1 MSSLSEQYKQQQ
13 ELKGDQKPSIFS
25 TRNLLIAI
33 GGLVFLIVFIYL
45 ISLTGIG
52 LPKSDEQK
60 YNDDLQYVHD
70 GVLLYSTGYS
80 PKVVTYMEDGG
91 AKTAN
96 MRLGKRPTYAM
107 THLGTGKAV
116 LLSDMSN
123 GVITTLGKPETN
135 PLGGAAVG
143 HTPSWEDVDGD
154 GQRRPEDD
162 VLYYQGA
169 SPEPARDHWN
179 TVTVTADGASYIV
192 DSRDWFVNLD
202 RMLDGRFVDYIPLS
216 ASPDNCAQCTGSY
229 SYYLDENL
237 EVKSLKY
244 TAPTID
250 SNGYQG
256 VYP

>member
-1 MSSLSEQYKQQQ
+1 MSSLGEQYKQQQ

-25 TRNLLIAI
+25 TRNVLISI
-33 GGLVFLIVFIYL
+33 GGLVSLMVLIYL
-45 ISLTGIG
+45 ISLTGISF
-52 LPKSDEQK
+52 PKSDEQK
-60 YNDDLQYVHD
+60 YNDDLQHVHD

-107 THLGTGKAV
+107 NNLGTAKAV
-116 LLSDMSN
+116 LLSDLSN
-123 GVITTLGKPETN
+123 GVITTLGSPETN
-135 PLGGAAVG
+135 PSGGKAVG

-154 GQRRPEDD
+154 AQRKLEDD
-162 VLYYQGA
+162 VLYYEGA
-169 SPEPARDHWN
+169 SPEPVIDHWN
-179 TVTVTADGASYIV
+179 TVTVIVDGASYIV

-202 RMLDGRFVDYIPLS
+202 RMLASKFVDYIPLS
-216 ASPDNCAQCTGSY
+216 ASSDNCAQCTGSY